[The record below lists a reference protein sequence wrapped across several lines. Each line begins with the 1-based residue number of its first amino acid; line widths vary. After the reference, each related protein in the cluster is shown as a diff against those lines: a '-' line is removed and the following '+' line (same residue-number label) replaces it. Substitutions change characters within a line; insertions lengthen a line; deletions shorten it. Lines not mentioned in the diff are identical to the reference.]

1 MSDDPIQAD
10 ARPWTPSRRGR
21 VAVGLFAGF
30 GATGIAA
37 GLGLAWTSLEV
48 HLPFFDPSG
57 LIVMAPVIIAPGF
70 AGAVLR
76 ERDAV
81 VAITAGAVA
90 APIAATFAV
99 DGSCPSNVWAFFGLA
114 AAAASVLV
122 LAGIAALVG
131 SSIGRRD
138 TVPYQP
144 RRHVIVLVVFGAI
157 GSLAWIIAI
166 PRLYGCP

>member
-1 MSDDPIQAD
+1 MSDDPIQSG

-21 VAVGLFAGF
+21 VAVGLLAGF

-37 GLGLAWTSLEV
+37 GLGLVWTVLDV

-57 LIVMAPVIIAPGF
+57 LILMAPVIIAPGF

-90 APIAATFAV
+90 APIAATFAI
-99 DGSCPSNVWAFFGLA
+99 DRSCSSNVWAFFGLA
-114 AAAASVLV
+114 AAAAYVLV
-122 LAGIAALVG
+122 IAGIAAYLG
-131 SSIGRRD
+131 SWLGRGD

-144 RRHVIVLVVFGAI
+144 RRDVIVLVGFGAI
-157 GSLAWIIAI
+157 GSFAWIAAV